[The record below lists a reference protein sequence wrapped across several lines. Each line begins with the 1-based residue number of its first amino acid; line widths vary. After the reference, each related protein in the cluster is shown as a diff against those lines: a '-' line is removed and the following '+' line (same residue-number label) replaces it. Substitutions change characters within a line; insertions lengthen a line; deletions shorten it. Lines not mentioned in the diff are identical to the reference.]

1 MPPLF
6 AVLDAAR
13 PHHDRPCAGSSSPT
27 GSRAARP
34 VAGRDAAVQSS
45 ADGPG
50 TARSAGTASTAARG
64 PIGEPG
70 AARPANPGDPAAQDP
85 GAGAVEPVDRRI
97 AALAAR
103 QRGVVHRDQLLE
115 LGLHRSAITRRIAS
129 GRLHVVLP
137 RVLAVGHLAL
147 PVGGREM
154 AAMLWRGPQSV
165 LSHTSAAW
173 VLGLAPAS
181 ETVHI
186 SSAVGGTA
194 SRGRVTTHRLTRL
207 VPADVT
213 VRDGFRITSAPRTLL
228 DLADSES
235 AADFERLVA
244 EARYQRHVSD
254 RDLRAVAAR
263 HPNRRGAGA
272 LSALLDAEREP
283 AFTRSKAERAFR
295 AVLKRA
301 GLSLPRANVP
311 LIGFEVDAF
320 WPEQRLVVEIDGY
333 EAHRGRQAFER
344 DRRKAAAL
352 EAAGYRVLRVSWRQ
366 IKETPE
372 MVAAVVAAA
381 LAQAR

>member
-1 MPPLF
+1 M
-6 AVLDAAR
+6 ATAGTVLPTA
-13 PHHDRPCAGSSSPT
+13 PAGSGELVTSGVQGPKP
-27 GSRAARP
+27 SRWSAATSGP
-34 VAGRDAAVQSS
+34 V
-45 ADGPG
+45 
-50 TARSAGTASTAARG
+50 
-64 PIGEPG
+64 E
-70 AARPANPGDPAAQDP
+70 
-85 GAGAVEPVDRRI
+85 RRI
-97 AALAAR
+97 AALAEN
-103 QRGVVHRDQLLE
+103 QRGVIHRDQLLE
-115 LGLHRSAITRRIAS
+115 LGVHRSAITRRVAS

-147 PVGGREM
+147 PLGGRET
-154 AAMLWRGPQSV
+154 AALLWRGPQSV

-173 VLGLAPAS
+173 VLGLRPAS

-194 SRGRVTTHRLTRL
+194 SRVGVTTHRLTRL

-213 VRDGFRITSAPRTLL
+213 VRDGFRITSASRTLL
-228 DLADSES
+228 DLVDTES
-235 AADFERLVA
+235 PFDFERVVA
-244 EARYQRHVSD
+244 EARYRRLVSD
-254 RDLRAVAAR
+254 DDLRAVAAR
-263 HPNRRGAGA
+263 HPNRRGAGV
-272 LSALLDAEREP
+272 LLGILHAEREP

-301 GLSLPRANVP
+301 GLTFPRTNAHV
-311 LIGFEVDAF
+311 IGFEVDAL
-320 WPEQRLVVEIDGY
+320 WTDERLVVEIDGY